1 MSPVRF
7 CLVVK
12 PGKEEEGESV
22 ELDWIGLNSPLLTP
36 EEEESLGV
44 LLSLPLYPLPS
55 STDND
60 PLKDDP
66 VAAHKSQ

>member
-1 MSPVRF
+1 M
-7 CLVVK
+7 VK
-12 PGKEEEGESV
+12 PGKEEEEVSV
-22 ELDWIGLNSPLLTP
+22 ELDWIGLNSPFPKP
-36 EEEESLGV
+36 EGEESLGV